1 MSYGPRS
8 ANLVLMNDYINTD
21 ANTDMN
27 SGATTGTATG
37 TMRMFRRSKD
47 DRMVAGVCGGA
58 AKLLGIDTALLRVL
72 LVAATLFGFGAGAL
86 VYLVCWVVVPV
97 ED

>member
-1 MSYGPRS
+1 MSNGPRA
-8 ANLVLMNDYINTD
+8 ANLVVMNKDTV
-21 ANTDMN
+21 
-27 SGATTGTATG
+27 AT
-37 TMRMFRRSKD
+37 FRRSKD

-86 VYLVCWVVVPV
+86 VYLACWLVVP
-97 ED
+97 EEG